1 MYTWFR
7 TYSATIGK
15 MPELLA
21 ITQEAADHLKKKHDL
36 DVETY
41 TQIGGDPMKI
51 GLVGRY
57 ETLGKLGDLEGAIA
71 ADEEWAAIVNRASNL
86 VVDGT
91 LVDQFWKK
99 L

>member
-1 MYTWFR
+1 
-7 TYSATIGK
+7 
-15 MPELLA
+15 
-21 ITQEAADHLKKKHDL
+21 
-36 DVETY
+36 
-41 TQIGGDPMKI
+41 MKI